1 MKNKKHYFKAFL
13 LIFISIFI
21 YSCSTKKAVTNNVS
35 DVKID
40 SVYKEKKDSISLKQN
55 SVVIKENVYEMEI
68 VPIDSAKA
76 IIIDDKEYKN
86 ARIKIKKSDKSFVDS
101 TKLIVLESSD
111 KEVELQ
117 KKSINKEFEKEVDRK
132 PNYLIWLW
140 LLIILVVIF
149 AVTKLASKFLL

>member
-1 MKNKKHYFKAFL
+1 MARL
-13 LIFISIFI
+13 LTLIFLSIFA
-21 YSCSTKKAVTNNVS
+21 YSCSTKKAVTNTVS
-35 DVKID
+35 NVKID

-68 VPIDSAKA
+68 IPIDSAKA
-76 IIIDDKEYKN
+76 IVIDDKEYKN

-101 TKLIVLESSD
+101 TKVIVLESLD

-117 KKSINKEFEKEVDRK
+117 KKSINKDFEKEVDRK

-149 AVTKLASKFLL
+149 GVTKLASKFLL

>member
-1 MKNKKHYFKAFL
+1 MARL
-13 LIFISIFI
+13 LTLIFLSIFA
-21 YSCSTKKAVTNNVS
+21 YSCSTKKAVTNTVS
-35 DVKID
+35 NVKID

-68 VPIDSAKA
+68 IPIDSAKA
-76 IIIDDKEYKN
+76 IVIDDKEYKN

-101 TKLIVLESSD
+101 TKVIVLESLD

-117 KKSINKEFEKEVDRK
+117 KKSINKDFEKEVDRK

-140 LLIILVVIF
+140 LLIILVIIF
-149 AVTKLASKFLL
+149 GVTKLASKFLL

>member
-111 KEVELQ
+111 KNVEL
-117 KKSINKEFEKEVDRK
+117 EKESTVKDYDKKVDRK
-132 PNYLIWLW
+132 PNYLIWIW
-140 LLIILVVIF
+140 LFIILVAIF
-149 AVTKLASKFLL
+149 GLSKLASKFML